1 MLKRSLLLGFILVPL
16 SAVGAIAAPLK
27 IATWNIEHLRAAPNA
42 GPNPRTEADYQRLA
56 AYAEQ
61 LDADVVALQ
70 EVEGAAAAARI
81 FDPEEYDFF
90 FSNRTDPMLTGFA
103 VRRGIDVL
111 QNPDLTALDVG
122 GSDDLRYGT
131 DITVTRNGRELRLLS
146 IHLKAFCFQDPID
159 DSSSACMT
167 LNQQLA
173 VLEDWIDTQAAAE
186 VPFVVMGDFNRR
198 LNLLGDEFWFEID
211 DADPPNADLT
221 NSTAGLLSQCWQSEF
236 PNYIDHTVMDATSS
250 RWVVPNSFEQL
261 LFVEPIAQQDLL
273 SDHCPIAVTLDIPA
287 ADEPEPALTETQR
300 QLLEHIESIEQELRE
315 LRELIIE
322 M

>member
-1 MLKRSLLLGFILVPL
+1 MLKRPFLLGFILVPL

-27 IATWNIEHLRAAPNA
+27 IATWNIEHLRAVPNT

-56 AYAEQ
+56 AYADQ
-61 LDADVVALQ
+61 LDADVIALQ

-81 FDPEEYDFF
+81 FDPQEYAFF
-90 FSNRTDPMLTGFA
+90 FSNRADPMLTGFA

-111 QNPDLTALDVG
+111 QNRDLMALDVG
-122 GSDDLRYGT
+122 GGGDLRYGT

-159 DSSSACMT
+159 DPSSACMT

-173 VLEDWIDTQAAAE
+173 VLEDWIDTRAAAE
-186 VPFVVMGDFNRR
+186 MPFVVMGDFNRR

-221 NSTAGLLSQCWQSEF
+221 NGTAGLLSQCWQSEF
-236 PNYIDHTVMDATSS
+236 PNYIDHIVMDATSS

-261 LFVEPIAQQDLL
+261 LFVEPIAQQDVL
-273 SDHCPIAVTLDIPA
+273 SDHCPIAVTLDVPT
-287 ADEPEPALTETQR
+287 ADEPGPTLTETQQR
-300 QLLEHIESIEQELRE
+300 LLESIDAIEQELRN
-315 LRELIIE
+315 LRELILE